1 MANYTEPLNNG
12 ETGELIVSS
21 KATYMAIAAFTAVAW
36 YNVIELNI
44 QVFMTFKRHR
54 GLYFWSLLISS
65 YGCVLHALGFILKF
79 FQLTR
84 HNWISVTIITIGWY
98 SMVTG
103 QAVVLYSRL
112 HLVVRERVILRGVL
126 AMIIVDAFCFH
137 IPTTV
142 LTYGENTTKD
152 LRFVHAFNTMER
164 IQMTAFCIQ
173 EFVISGIYVY
183 STIRLL
189 RPIYHG
195 RTRSVMLQLIWIN
208 LIIIGLDVLLLTMEY
223 KGNYEIEA
231 TLKAM
236 VYSIKLKLEFAVLN
250 QLMTLANSS
259 VNSATHLAVN
269 EDPPPFAEPKNR
281 SKSLSYLSRYVHP
294 RNSSRANSGRSGAHS
309 PHTRSDSAASH
320 NTHSSSFT
328 TNNAN
333 LLKWVP
339 SLDRNC
345 VVKTEHIEII
355 PDPHNVFTNPAA
367 CFRPEAARWPPHD
380 GLGGIPSEPL
390 SPALTGSTLAR
401 CDSGQ
406 GGGGGRSHPSQRP
419 DASTFQPPAPL
430 GVLRSNRPSV
440 SDWALG
446 PDVDCESP
454 TSSEIRLDPYAG
466 TATKSTPTVKT
477 GRTVGERT
485 MGMDFMTSALH

>member
-1 MANYTEPLNNG
+1 MTEEYDG
-12 ETGELIVSS
+12 ETGGLVGSN

-79 FQLTR
+79 FQLTH

-126 AMIIVDAFCFH
+126 TMIIVDAFCFH

-142 LTYGENTTKD
+142 LTYGQNTTRD
-152 LRFVHAFNTMER
+152 IRYVRAFNTMER
-164 IQMTAFCIQ
+164 IQMTAFCVQ

-183 STIRLL
+183 STICLL

-259 VNSATHLAVN
+259 VNNATQLAIN
-269 EDPPPFAEPKNR
+269 EDPPPFVEPKNR
-281 SKSLSYLSRYVHP
+281 SKSLSYLSRYVHH
-294 RNSSRANSGRSGAHS
+294 RSSSRANSGRSGAQS

-320 NTHSSSFT
+320 NSSSFT
-328 TNNAN
+328 NNNAN
-333 LLKWVP
+333 HLKWVP

-345 VVKTEHIEII
+345 IVKTEHIEII

-406 GGGGGRSHPSQRP
+406 GPRSHYGRP
-419 DASTFQPPAPL
+419 EASFVPPPPL

-446 PDVDCESP
+446 PDVDCDSRA
-454 TSSEIRLDPYAG
+454 SSEIRLDPCAR
-466 TATKSTPTVKT
+466 TPTKSAPTVKT
-477 GRTVGERT
+477 GRSVAQHT
-485 MGMDFMTSALH
+485 MGMDFMTSALHE